1 MKIHRTVKSVASVAL
16 AATLVTG
23 CSAIADKAGE
33 KVAEKGMEAAGG
45 GDVDIDSDD
54 DGKVSIE
61 SDEGS
66 LEIGGSELPDDFPEE
81 VPLPD
86 DFTLEASM
94 SMGTADDQ
102 SFTVHFTSE
111 DADVKQ
117 THDDLKSRAEA
128 AGFEIL
134 STNSMGGDDFEM
146 RSFTMGSDDWNAN
159 VAVSS
164 DSDATT
170 VNYTVMTPDEDQ

>member
-1 MKIHRTVKSVASVAL
+1 MDMHATIGRIGGIVL

-23 CSAIADKAGE
+23 CSTIADKAGE

-54 DGKVSIE
+54 DGKVTIE

-66 LEIGGSELPDDFPEE
+66 LEVGGDELPAGFPDE

-86 DFTLEASM
+86 DFEVQASM
-94 SMGTADDQ
+94 SMGSDDDQ
-102 SFTVHFTSE
+102 SFTVHFSSP

-117 THDDLKSRAEA
+117 THDDLKARAEA

-134 STNSMGGDDFEM
+134 STNSMGGDDFEL
-146 RSFTMGSDDWNAN
+146 RSFTMSNDDWNAN
-159 VAVSS
+159 VAVSA
-164 DSDATT
+164 DADATA

>member
-45 GDVDIDSDD
+45 GDVDIDSDG

-66 LEIGGSELPDDFPEE
+66 LEIGGSELPDDFP
-81 VPLPD
+81 VTIYFIVLPLED
-86 DFTLEASM
+86 TATVRKL
-94 SMGTADDQ
+94 ADD
-102 SFTVHFTSE
+102 T
-111 DADVKQ
+111 
-117 THDDLKSRAEA
+117 LKAYQK
-128 AGFEIL
+128 L
-134 STNSMGGDDFEM
+134 
-146 RSFTMGSDDWNAN
+146 
-159 VAVSS
+159 
-164 DSDATT
+164 
-170 VNYTVMTPDEDQ
+170 